1 MARKSGNAAEKRKKG
16 TYAGVALIAFGV
28 VGAIVAYYND
38 SNSLDIFRMHSAAD
52 GAMLHLMIW
61 TFAGLGVIFYY
72 QNQ

>member
-1 MARKSGNAAEKRKKG
+1 MARKSGNAAEKRKNG
-16 TYAGVALIAFGV
+16 TRAGFALIAFGV

-38 SNSLDIFRMHSAAD
+38 SNSFDYVRMVNATD